1 MKANSTVTI
10 NQGSLSVHMHT
21 THMLHSVTKFSPCF
35 SLLSPVSPDEHS
47 ASSLYFALV
56 PGLSM
61 SLQWGSICSLPLLV
75 SLNQV
80 KLPIHTTA
88 ASESSPTQ
96 KPCLGLLLACE
107 SVTWLGGALHK
118 WCWSLPLQLEANC
131 MGLSGLTQLHPP
143 SYPALLMPSSQRLL
157 VLWTLSRAASV
168 EEPHHFTS

>member
-10 NQGSLSVHMHT
+10 NQGSLSVHMHA

-107 SVTWLGGALHK
+107 SVTWLGGGTSQVMLKPPPPAGGKLHGAF
-118 WCWSLPLQLEANC
+118 WTNAA
-131 MGLSGLTQLHPP
+131 T
-143 SYPALLMPSSQRLL
+143 SSQ
-157 VLWTLSRAASV
+157 LSSPVDAILPAPAGFMNTEQGCFSGGA
-168 EEPHHFTS
+168 PPLH